1 MQQLTKFCPVCR
13 EWVFHIQG
21 LCPKCN
27 HIFPMDAEKQSEVEV
42 THLPQE
48 KPKLWSEESEEHQEE
63 QSVFEKYAP
72 WNEQLLNP
80 WEKDPLEW
88 NPWESNNDV
97 SNNDPWSNP
106 NDPFNNNNNGW

>member
-1 MQQLTKFCPVCR
+1 MSGYFISKGFALNAIIFSL
-13 EWVFHIQG
+13 WIQ
-21 LCPKCN
+21 K
-27 HIFPMDAEKQSEVEV
+27 KQSKVEV
-42 THLPQE
+42 TYLPQE
-48 KPKLWSEESEEHQEE
+48 EPKLWSEESEEHQEE

-106 NDPFNNNNNGW
+106 NDPFNNNNGW

>member
-42 THLPQE
+42 TYFPQE
-48 KPKLWSEESEEHQEE
+48 EPKLWGEESEEHQEE

-106 NDPFNNNNNGW
+106 NDPFNNNGW